1 MRLSVDF
8 IKQSFENLND
18 ADITSMPMSTTYRA
32 KVEHSIVFAKIVN
45 QYFQRQQFFFG
56 GATTV
61 VFTAVL
67 NQGRESFTSQSERI
81 FCSRWG

>member
-1 MRLSVDF
+1 
-8 IKQSFENLND
+8 
-18 ADITSMPMSTTYRA
+18 MSATYRA
-32 KVEHSIVFAKIVN
+32 KVEHSILFAKIVS

-56 GATTV
+56 GATSV

-81 FCSRWG
+81 FCSRWGWGKNLFGLLILVTSHWANKLKS